1 MPINFKAVLEI
12 AHQAGACIMDIYQKD
27 FATYT
32 KADESPLTDADLA
45 EHNTIVKAL
54 AELTPDITI
63 LSEYAANISWQVR
76 QAWPR

>member
-45 EHNTIVKAL
+45 VHTWKASRWYHCTFQL
-54 AELTPDITI
+54 RPRL
-63 LSEYAANISWQVR
+63 LSVTAAL
-76 QAWPR
+76 